1 MPLVSRD
8 PFNTLPPPR
17 DRFGRHGAGV
27 GQSRIVRAEQRAAM
41 WRELAAPGMA
51 LTRGRL
57 ATVNTVINGGNR
69 LFSKPAAPGMALT
82 RGRLSTVNTVIN
94 GGDRLFSKPTVLGM
108 ALKPRPALHRQYGD

>member
-1 MPLVSRD
+1 
-8 PFNTLPPPR
+8 
-17 DRFGRHGAGV
+17 
-27 GQSRIVRAEQRAAM
+27 
-41 WRELAAPGMA
+41 
-51 LTRGRL
+51 
-57 ATVNTVINGGNR
+57 VINGGNR